1 MHAPL
6 SQSGGFSMLHCA
18 ALTGNTQIVMML
30 LQCGADVMALTDVR
44 PVCVCSA
51 VLVL

>member
-1 MHAPL
+1 
-6 SQSGGFSMLHCA
+6 MLHCA

-44 PVCVCSA
+44 ALPFIPVAHACWWEA
-51 VLVL
+51 ENA